1 MLDAAVLGLTRC
13 AWATPQRPEELI
25 YHDTEWGVP
34 VRDDR
39 VHFEFLVLES
49 AQAGLSWY
57 SILRR
62 RDAYR
67 RAFAAFDPV
76 QVAGYPPSAVDTL
89 LHDEGIIRNRAKIT
103 AAINNAARFL
113 EVQQAF
119 GSFNTYVWGFVGG
132 SPLHIPRTNGC
143 DVPATSPESIA
154 LARDLKA
161 RGFQFLGPTTL
172 YAYLQATGL
181 VNDHLQ
187 SCFRHPQV
195 TALD

>member
-1 MLDAAVLGLTRC
+1 M
-13 AWATPQRPEELI
+13 
-25 YHDTEWGVP
+25 
-34 VRDDR
+34 
-39 VHFEFLVLES
+39 
-49 AQAGLSWY
+49 
-57 SILRR
+57 
-62 RDAYR
+62 
-67 RAFAAFDPV
+67 
-76 QVAGYPPSAVDTL
+76 
-89 LHDEGIIRNRAKIT
+89 HDEGIIRNRAKIT

-132 SPLHIPRTNGC
+132 SPRHIPRTHGG

-181 VNDHLQ
+181 INDHLQ
-187 SCFRHPQV
+187 SCFRYPQV
-195 TALD
+195 TALG

>member
-1 MLDAAVLGLTRC
+1 MLDAAMLGLTRC

-34 VRDDR
+34 VHDDR

-89 LHDEGIIRNRAKIT
+89 MHDDGIIRNRAKIT

-113 EVQQAF
+113 AVQQAF

-132 SPLHIPRTNGC
+132 SPLHIPRTHGG

-187 SCFRHPQV
+187 SCFRYPQV
-195 TALD
+195 TALG

>member
-1 MLDAAVLGLTRC
+1 MLDAAMLGLTRC

-34 VRDDR
+34 VHDDR

-76 QVAGYPPSAVDTL
+76 QVAGYPPSAVDIL
-89 LHDEGIIRNRAKIT
+89 MHDEGIIRNRAKIT

-132 SPLHIPRTNGC
+132 SPLHIPRTHGG

-187 SCFRHPQV
+187 SCFRYPQV
-195 TALD
+195 TALG

>member
-1 MLDAAVLGLTRC
+1 MLDAAMLGLTRC

-25 YHDTEWGVP
+25 YPDTEWGVP
-34 VRDDR
+34 VHDDR

-89 LHDEGIIRNRAKIT
+89 MHDEGIIRNRAKIT

-113 EVQQAF
+113 AVQQAF

-132 SPLHIPRTNGC
+132 SPLHIPRTHGG

-187 SCFRHPQV
+187 SCFRYPQV
-195 TALD
+195 TALG

>member
-1 MLDAAVLGLTRC
+1 MSDAAVLGLTRC
-13 AWATPQRPEELI
+13 AWATPQRPEELL

-62 RDAYR
+62 RAAYR

-76 QVAGYPPSAVDTL
+76 QVAGYPASAVDAL

-103 AAINNAARFL
+103 AAINNAARLL

-132 SPLHIPRTNGC
+132 GPLHIPRTNWA

-187 SCFRHPQV
+187 SCFRYPQV
-195 TALD
+195 AALG